1 MTEVIIENI
10 VTSAILKQPIA
21 IGEIA
26 SKIPDAIYIPEKFP
40 GIVFH
45 FFNPKIDVLLFS
57 DGRIVCTGA
66 RKYDVAK
73 EKIEKVLEK
82 LKKQDLQVEEEKIE
96 ITNII
101 ASYDL
106 ETLLPLDKIVQG
118 FSMEDITY
126 DPNSF
131 PGAIY
136 HYNDH
141 IVLLVFPNGKI
152 ICIGAK
158 TIEELFRV
166 LKEFKEKLS
175 TIEGVAI

>member
-21 IGEIA
+21 IEEVA
-26 SKIPDAIYIPEKFP
+26 SKIPDATYVPEEFP
-40 GIVFH
+40 GVVFH
-45 FFNPKIDVLLFS
+45 FSDPKIDVLLFP
-57 DGRIVCTGA
+57 DGKIVCTGA
-66 RKYDVAK
+66 RKYELAK
-73 EKIEKVLEK
+73 EKINEVLEK
-82 LKKQDLQVEEEKIE
+82 LRKQDFQVEEENME

-106 ETLLPLDKIVQG
+106 ETLLPIDKIVQG
-118 FSMEDITY
+118 LSMEDITY
-126 DPNSF
+126 DSSSF

-141 IVLLVFPNGKI
+141 IVLLIFSNGKI
-152 ICIGAK
+152 VCIGAK
-158 TIEELFRV
+158 TIEELIRV

>member
-66 RKYDVAK
+66 RKYEVAK

-118 FSMEDITY
+118 LSMEDITY

>member
-10 VTSAILKQPIA
+10 VTSAVLKQPIA
-21 IGEIA
+21 IEEVA
-26 SKIPDAIYIPEKFP
+26 SKIPDATYVPEEFP

-45 FFNPKIDVLLFS
+45 FSDPKIDVLLFP

-66 RKYDVAK
+66 RKYELAK
-73 EKIEKVLEK
+73 EKIEDVLEK
-82 LKKQDLQVEEEKIE
+82 LKEKGFTVEEENME

-101 ASYDL
+101 ASHDL
-106 ETLLPLDKIVQG
+106 ENMLPIDKIVKG
-118 FSMEDITY
+118 LSTEDITY
-126 DPNSF
+126 DSNRF

-136 HYNDH
+136 HYNNH
-141 IVLLVFPNGKI
+141 IVLLIFPNGKI
-152 ICIGAK
+152 VCIGAK
-158 TIEELFRV
+158 TIEELLRV